1 MYVFPVSWPA
11 GNSANSLCK
20 GFVDEH
26 ATIDKSGIGRIHAAC
41 EIGFKIVVEEIDAPL
56 PHNPFVLDQLV
67 AFTQLCR
74 RECACELRRCA
85 GREGESW
92 NVVAIKI

>member
-1 MYVFPVSWPA
+1 MVVAWSPRVGVDVKHSSVYLPVSWPA

-74 RECACELRRCA
+74 RECAWE
-85 GREGESW
+85 
-92 NVVAIKI
+92 